1 MSASIWDSGG
11 PSVTPGVMVKR
22 QSWQLAAPQSAFTL
36 TEFTYTPGA
45 NQLIVIV
52 NGVVQDLSL
61 GDYEETSSNI
71 VTTTFTVGVG
81 ERVSIIGLGVE

>member
-11 PSVTPGVMVKR
+11 TSVTPGVTIKR
-22 QSWQLAAPQSAFTL
+22 QSWLLSTAQSAFTL
-36 TEFTYTPGA
+36 NEFTYTPGA

-52 NGVVQDLSL
+52 NGVVQDLGL
-61 GDYEETSSNI
+61 GDYEETSTNI

>member
-1 MSASIWDSGG
+1 MSASIWDNGG
-11 PSVTPGVMVKR
+11 TGLSPSFAVRR
-22 QSWQLAAPQSAFTL
+22 QSWALTWPQTVFNL
-36 TEFTYTPGA
+36 TAFTYTPGA

-52 NGVVQDLSL
+52 NGVVQDLDL